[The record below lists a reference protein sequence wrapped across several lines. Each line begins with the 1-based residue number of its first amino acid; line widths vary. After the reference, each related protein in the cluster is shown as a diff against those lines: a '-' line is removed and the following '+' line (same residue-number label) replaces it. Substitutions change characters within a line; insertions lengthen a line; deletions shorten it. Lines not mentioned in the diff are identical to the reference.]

1 MTSKTTDSKSSPHRD
16 PVLRDHDR
24 IPVTWRATIRCATWE
39 TAERVATTNISK
51 GGMFLRTDKDLPV
64 GSKVEITLQLPD
76 GVERSFLATVRHI
89 TRAGGVASSDCVP
102 GVGIEVDPTLRDEL
116 KAITE
121 IARDEQSKPHFQPN
135 PVAPMPTHEKR
146 SSLPEGRVAG
156 IVGVDLGMSF
166 SSVAVAVDGVPRM
179 VPNAQG
185 LTQLPTIVAFPPESS
200 PLLGWEAIEGQI
212 LYPDR
217 TITSAKRLLGRD
229 FSDHMVAGYLFALP
243 LVTMAGPD
251 SMILIE
257 IDGEKLAVTQICALL
272 LEHLR
277 KVAEEGLGG
286 EVRRAVF
293 TCPVTFGEV
302 QKKALSRAAKIAGFE
317 PAAIIEE
324 PVAGALAYGL
334 GREEREV
341 VAVYDFGGGT
351 FDFSVLE
358 LEGKDHRVLVSKGDA
373 WLGGD
378 DFDRLLAEAV
388 ANGFWQKTHIELRD
402 RQVEWGK
409 LMMGC
414 EAAKRQLSTEMVTKL
429 MLRNILQ
436 TPRPL
441 DLEQRIDRDGLRYI
455 CMGLFEQ
462 SIEICREALAEI
474 SLEPADVQRVIATGG
489 TSRIPFIR
497 QGLEQFFERRISD
510 DVDPQEAVPLGAAAY
525 AAWLEQEEG

>member
-1 MTSKTTDSKSSPHRD
+1 MTIKNPDPREVPHRD

-24 IPVTWRATIRCATWE
+24 IPVSWRATIRCSSWE
-39 TAERVATTNISK
+39 TAEKVATTNISK
-51 GGMFLRTDKDLPV
+51 GGMFLRTEKDLPI
-64 GSKVEITLQLPD
+64 GSKVEILLQLPD
-76 GVERSFLATVRHI
+76 NTERSLIATVRHI
-89 TRAGGVASSDCVP
+89 TSPSSVEHQDRVP
-102 GVGIEVDPTLRDEL
+102 GVGIEVDPSQREELRV
-116 KAITE
+116 ITE
-121 IARDEQSKPHFQPN
+121 IARDEQSKPHFQPQ
-135 PVAPMPTHEKR
+135 PVAPIPTHEKT
-146 SSLPEGRVAG
+146 STFPSGQIAG

-166 SSVAVAVDGVPRM
+166 SSVAVTVDGVPQM
-179 VPNAQG
+179 VPTPEG
-185 LTQLPTIVAFPPESS
+185 LIQLPSIIAFPPDSA
-200 PLLGWEAIEGQI
+200 PLVGWDALQGPI

-251 SMILIE
+251 NMILVE
-257 IDGEKLAVTQICALL
+257 IDGEKLAVPQICGLL

-277 KVAEEGLGG
+277 QTAEQCLER

-293 TCPVTFGEV
+293 TCPVTFGPM
-302 QKKALSRAAKIAGFE
+302 QQNALIRAAKIAGFE
-317 PAAIIEE
+317 PVAIINE
-324 PVAGALAYGL
+324 PVAGALAHGL
-334 GREEREV
+334 GRDKRER

-351 FDFSVLE
+351 FDFSVIE
-358 LEGKDHRVLVSKGDA
+358 LEGDSHRVLVSKGDA

-402 RQVEWGK
+402 RMVEWGK

-414 EAAKRQLSTEMVTKL
+414 EAAKRQLTTDLVTKL
-429 MLRNILQ
+429 LLKNILMS
-436 TPRPL
+436 PRPQ

-462 SIEICREALAEI
+462 SLVLCREALAEI
-474 SLEPADVQRVIATGG
+474 SLAPRDLHRVIATGG

-497 QGLEQFFERRISD
+497 EGLEQFFEREISD
-510 DVDPQEAVPLGAAAY
+510 EVDPQEAVPLGAAVY
-525 AAWLEQEEG
+525 AARLDRAGK